1 MKSLLLSFPE
11 FLISESDKAA
21 VQLGVSRSEF
31 IRQSVIH
38 ELKKLAKR
46 TRENNIISSFDA
58 MKKSDVYLKESVI
71 LDDGL
76 VEEINIGEDDG
87 WWK

>member
-11 FLISESDKAA
+11 ILISESDKAA
-21 VQLGVSRSEF
+21 DQLGISRSEF
-31 IRQSVIH
+31 IRKSVVH
-38 ELKKLAKR
+38 ELQILAKN
-46 TRENNIISSFDA
+46 TRENNIISSFNA
-58 MKKSDVYLKESVI
+58 MKKSDEYLKENKI

-76 VEEINIGEDDG
+76 VEEINIDEDDK

>member
-11 FLISESDKAA
+11 ILISESDKAA
-21 VQLGVSRSEF
+21 EQLGISRSEF
-31 IRQSVIH
+31 IRKSVIH
-38 ELKKLAKR
+38 ELQKLTKK
-46 TRENNIISSFDA
+46 TRENNIIISFNA
-58 MKKSDVYLKESVI
+58 MKKSDDYLKENVI

-76 VEEINIGEDDG
+76 VEEINFDEDDK

>member
-58 MKKSDVYLKESVI
+58 MKKSNNYLKESTI
-71 LDDGL
+71 LDDGF
-76 VEEINIGEDDG
+76 VEEINIDEDDE

>member
-11 FLISESDKAA
+11 LLISESDKAA

-38 ELKKLAKR
+38 ELKKLSKR

-58 MKKSDVYLKESVI
+58 MKKSDVYLKESTI

-76 VEEINIGEDDG
+76 VEEINIGEDDR

>member
-1 MKSLLLSFPE
+1 MKSLLLSFPVP
-11 FLISESDKAA
+11 LISESNKAA
-21 VQLGVSRSEF
+21 NQLGISRSEF

-38 ELKKLAKR
+38 ELQILAKK
-46 TRENNIISSFDA
+46 TRETNIISSFNA
-58 MKKSDVYLKESVI
+58 MKKSNEYLKESTI

-76 VEEINIGEDDG
+76 VEEINIDENDE